1 MVIFRSQDPPPGSL
15 SGSLAQ
21 RTLSFL
27 KLRVI
32 LPLSAARLSAGSPF
46 LSRSRDREAVT
57 GLSWCGSLRARPSK
71 AQIWG
76 RPSRAGNGVC
86 RGRGGSRSLW
96 RTGPREPGNAWAAPR
111 RPRRQRRLE
120 PAALRVSGRGGAGG
134 LGSLGRP
141 VSRSPGLQCEQLAE
155 PLGGQMKRKQCL
167 PT

>member
-1 MVIFRSQDPPPGSL
+1 MFSTHWWSFSGAKIRLPVFYQ
-15 SGSLAQ
+15 GSLAR
-21 RTLSFL
+21 RTLPLL

-32 LPLSAARLSAGSPF
+32 LPLSAAGLSAGSPF
-46 LSRSRDREAVT
+46 LSRSRDREAVK
-57 GLSWCGSLRARPSK
+57 GLSRCGPLRDTVSK
-71 AQIWG
+71 ARSWG

-111 RPRRQRRLE
+111 RPRRQRRRE

-141 VSRSPGLQCEQLAE
+141 VSRSPGLQ
-155 PLGGQMKRKQCL
+155 
-167 PT
+167 